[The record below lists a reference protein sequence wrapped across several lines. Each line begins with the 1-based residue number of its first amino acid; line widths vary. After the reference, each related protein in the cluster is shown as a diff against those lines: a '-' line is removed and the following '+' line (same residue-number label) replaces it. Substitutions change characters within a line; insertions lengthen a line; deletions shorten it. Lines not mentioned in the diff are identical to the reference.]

1 MSGVEGLLGLGGD
14 IRHAIDYGTLW
25 ATAHAMEE
33 AGQLPKGQTADHFI
47 RRNRG
52 SYMRAFLNKLG
63 VSNASID
70 AASQAVAP
78 TTEDVHGAVK
88 SLGVPDYTPQTT
100 TGKYA
105 NTVASFLPGVLGTPA
120 SGPLELAAN
129 AARYAVVPGIA
140 SEAAGQATEGTQL
153 EPWARLAG
161 GMGAGSASATGES
174 AIRNAVRLA
183 KNFVEPMSGAGQ
195 RAIAAR
201 TLQSQFTNPQQASK
215 ELAAASALQVPG
227 SALGETVPGSK
238 PTTGQLTGDLGALSL
253 EREFATRQP
262 DLYKANEF
270 GTGAEQQ
277 NAARTA
283 ALNGISGQ
291 RRSCRRRTVRS
302 GAASQH

>member
-1 MSGVEGLLGLGGD
+1 MSRLPSWESGAVAGPRLVGVSRRVGDLVSSDVLPSAASGYLSGVEGLLGLGGD

-140 SEAAGQATEGTQL
+140 SEAAGQATEGNSVRTLGSLGWRHGRWQRFSDRRKRDPQCR
-153 EPWARLAG
+153 EACKEFCRADERCGPARYRGPDVAIPIHKP
-161 GMGAGSASATGES
+161 ATGQ
-174 AIRNAVRLA
+174 
-183 KNFVEPMSGAGQ
+183 Q
-195 RAIAAR
+195 R
-201 TLQSQFTNPQQASK
+201 TG
-215 ELAAASALQVPG
+215 G
-227 SALGETVPGSK
+227 SIGS
-238 PTTGQLTGDLGALSL
+238 PSSWL
-253 EREFATRQP
+253 R
-262 DLYKANEF
+262 F
-270 GTGAEQQ
+270 G
-277 NAARTA
+277 
-283 ALNGISGQ
+283 
-291 RRSCRRRTVRS
+291 
-302 GAASQH
+302 